1 MHSKPIIVDICIATF
16 KRAELLAELLQSIAR
31 QKLDGSIVPKLIIV
45 DNDRLASAQQT
56 VESIRAD
63 YPFSIVYDLE
73 LEQNIALARN
83 RCLSHAG
90 GDIIVFVDDDEF
102 VEENWLGDLIKTLL
116 DFNADVV
123 LGPVLP
129 ILDVKT
135 PGWIIRGGFMERPR
149 FRTGTIRNSGAAGN
163 AAVKRSVFS
172 EFAQP
177 FDPRYGLSGGED
189 HDFFDRIIRKGG
201 KLVWCDSA
209 IAHEHVP
216 ASRLTVK
223 FFVMRAFRG
232 GQSFSSVALPQ
243 LPIRKRFIKFFYRI
257 LLSLISLVLVVLS
270 MFIGKVLF
278 VKALEKLFANIG
290 QLSAFTRYRYKEY
303 AESGYADK

>member
-1 MHSKPIIVDICIATF
+1 MHNKPINVDICIATF
-16 KRAELLAELLQSIAR
+16 KRAALLAKLLQSIAG
-31 QKLDGSIVPKLIIV
+31 QKLDGNIVPKLIIV
-45 DNDRLASAQQT
+45 DNDRLASARQT
-56 VESIRAD
+56 VESTRAD
-63 YPFSIVYDLE
+63 YPFPIIYDLE
-73 LEQNIALARN
+73 PKQNIALARN

-129 ILDVKT
+129 VFDEKA
-135 PGWIIRGGFMERPR
+135 PGWIIRGGFLERPR

-163 AAVKRSVFS
+163 AAVKRFVFS
-172 EFAQP
+172 EFEQP
-177 FDPRYGLSGGED
+177 FDPSYGLSGGED
-189 HDFFDRIIRKGG
+189 HDFFDKIIRKGG

-223 FFVMRAFRG
+223 FLVLRAFRG
-232 GQSFSSVALPQ
+232 GQSFSSIALKK
-243 LPIRKRFIKFFYRI
+243 LPIWRRFIWFSHRI
-257 LLSLISLVLVVLS
+257 LLSLIALLLVVLS
-270 MFIGKVLF
+270 VFSGKVLF

-303 AESGYADK
+303 AASG